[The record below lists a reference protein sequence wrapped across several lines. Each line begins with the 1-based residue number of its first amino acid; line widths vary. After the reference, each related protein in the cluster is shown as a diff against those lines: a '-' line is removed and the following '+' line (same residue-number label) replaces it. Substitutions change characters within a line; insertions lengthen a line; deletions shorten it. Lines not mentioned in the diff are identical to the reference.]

1 MSAPSMM
8 RFNVRCPIEGSK
20 ELLLRVPLKRTATV
34 RDAVKEAATRAA
46 VVRPGLLVTALC
58 TADGAMLCPTDT
70 VVDALGEPEGT
81 QPGVLYAK
89 TATPRPAQRPARH
102 NAVPH
107 GGGVPCPRGKGA
119 GKLTAKERRQLRE
132 EWDKEDEAELGK
144 PRTWILLQRRRQRQR
159 RAGVV
164 GPSREP
170 GPMQDGTTLQLSLG
184 PRKTILEIYVK
195 TMTGKT
201 VTINPHYQE
210 AIEDVKGRVQWKEG
224 IPPDQQCLIFAGKVL
239 GDRHTLQDYKI
250 QDGSTLHLVQRLWGG
265 MLTKESGK
273 EDYDLVQGADA
284 AAAGEIEPDAE
295 EEAEEGSEDDSD
307 ESAAHAGEGPA
318 AQPAPGGGGK
328 RRRL

>member
-70 VVDALGEPEGT
+70 VVDALGEPEGA
-81 QPGVLYAK
+81 QPGVLYAE
-89 TATPRPAQRPARH
+89 TAAP
-102 NAVPH
+102 
-107 GGGVPCPRGKGA
+107 
-119 GKLTAKERRQLRE
+119 
-132 EWDKEDEAELGK
+132 
-144 PRTWILLQRRRQRQR
+144 
-159 RAGVV
+159 GVV
-164 GPSREP
+164 GPSRPP
-170 GPMQDGTTLQLSLG
+170 GLMLLMIQMPSGKRREIYTHPSSLFKLKTDIQRDVGVPCECQVLSLGGMRLLEDVPLKHQVDLQDGMTLQLSLR
-184 PRKTILEIYVK
+184 PKKTILLVYVK
-195 TMTGKT
+195 TLTGKT

-224 IPPDQQCLIFAGKVL
+224 IPPDQQRMIFAGKQL
-239 GDRHTLQDYKI
+239 EDGRTLQDYNI
-250 QDGSTLHLVQRLWGG
+250 QDLSTLHLVLRLRGG
-265 MLTKESGK
+265 MLTEESGK

-295 EEAEEGSEDDSD
+295 EEGSEDDSD

>member
-70 VVDALGEPEGT
+70 VVDALGEPEGA
-81 QPGVLYAK
+81 QPGVLYAE
-89 TATPRPAQRPARH
+89 TAAP
-102 NAVPH
+102 
-107 GGGVPCPRGKGA
+107 
-119 GKLTAKERRQLRE
+119 
-132 EWDKEDEAELGK
+132 
-144 PRTWILLQRRRQRQR
+144 
-159 RAGVV
+159 GVV
-164 GPSREP
+164 GPSRAP
-170 GPMQDGTTLQLSLG
+170 GLCCMLLMIQIPSGKRHEIYAHPSSLFTLKRAIHAQLGVPCDRQVLSLGGVRLLEDVPLKHQVDLQDGMTLQLSL
-184 PRKTILEIYVK
+184 KTILVIYVK
-195 TMTGKT
+195 TLKGKT

-295 EEAEEGSEDDSD
+295 EEGSEDDSD

>member
-46 VVRPGLLVTALC
+46 VVHPGLLVTGLC
-58 TADGAMLCPTDT
+58 AADKAVLCPTDSL
-70 VVDALGEPEGT
+70 VDALGEPEGT

-89 TATPRPAQRPARH
+89 TAT
-102 NAVPH
+102 
-107 GGGVPCPRGKGA
+107 PRGKGA

-224 IPPDQQCLIFAGKVL
+224 IPPDQQRMIFAGKQL
-239 GDRHTLQDYKI
+239 EDGRTLQDYNI
-250 QDGSTLHLVQRLWGG
+250 QDLSTLHLVLRLRGG
-265 MLTKESGK
+265 MLTEESGK